1 MRVNQ
6 EQGIGDIS
14 VRPPQGESIITDQS
28 FPLKIWSGL
37 FREKHWRAMGSAIWL
52 FGMLLDKV
60 TKEEN
65 GKGLVLGGAP
75 VSYKTFAK
83 DIPFSKRQYQ
93 RYLDK
98 LREARYIHTHD
109 THHGL
114 IIVIHKSKKFTRG
127 SDKTGTGVVTETA
140 SPPAESGTGVVPDK
154 ALPLIDST
162 EDYEEREIHPQQYMM
177 IWKMI
182 HGAFKLPEQSYGAY
196 KGDII
201 KTIQRLG
208 FGITKKAC
216 EVFLKE
222 VDDHPPEGKI
232 KSLSQFL
239 HWKKIDEYVAMITP
253 DKTYRYFACLVCERV
268 IKIEDRE
275 DIEQMLDRPSGKCTG
290 PQGKPEKKH
299 EAQRYVEI
307 TATIVDCQHKG
318 MSKSQIRT
326 VIDKHIETLRR
337 EK

>member
-1 MRVNQ
+1 MTS
-6 EQGIGDIS
+6 E
-14 VRPPQGESIITDQS
+14 ES
-28 FPLKIWSGL
+28 FPLRIWSGL
-37 FREKHWRAMGSAIWL
+37 FRKKHWRSMGSAIWL
-52 FGMLLDKV
+52 YGMLLDKV

-140 SPPAESGTGVVPDK
+140 SPPAESGTEVVPDK

-182 HGAFKLPEQSYGAY
+182 HEPFKLPEQTYGAY

-201 KTIQRLG
+201 ETNQRMG
-208 FGITKKAC
+208 FGVTKKAS
-216 EVFLKE
+216 EVLLKE
-222 VDDHPPEGKI
+222 TDDNPPAGTDRWVLQI
-232 KSLSQFL
+232 LPQ
-239 HWKKIDEYVAMITP
+239 IT
-253 DKTYRYFACLVCERV
+253 KYEN
-268 IKIEDRE
+268 
-275 DIEQMLDRPSGKCTG
+275 GN
-290 PQGKPEKKH
+290 
-299 EAQRYVEI
+299 
-307 TATIVDCQHKG
+307 
-318 MSKSQIRT
+318 
-326 VIDKHIETLRR
+326 
-337 EK
+337 